1 MSQPA
6 DSGQVALHV
15 KAKIFKCLV
24 LREIQEEK
32 VAPAAEQPVMKWEQ
46 SEDSEGFSQQK
57 TPSPISDGWRQGSGG
72 AILATQQTIRTPV
85 QGILPEPP
93 KSKDTKIMRG
103 GRELMQENRAE

>member
-24 LREIQEEK
+24 LREMQEEK
-32 VAPAAEQPVMKWEQ
+32 VAPAAEQPIMKWEQ
-46 SEDSEGFSQQK
+46 SEDSEGFSQLK

-72 AILATQQTIRTPV
+72 PFWQLSRQLEHQSKEFF
-85 QGILPEPP
+85 QNPP
-93 KSKDTKIMRG
+93 KVRTRK
-103 GRELMQENRAE
+103 L